1 MDVAYIS
8 ALSALRGSVV
18 GGLISG
24 ITTWLSQRAQARA
37 RRLEHESSRRE
48 QLYTDFIIAASKAYG
63 DAMVRNDPQVPV
75 IVDLYAMI
83 SIMRVVS
90 APKTLASAENIMRAT
105 TQAYFEPNKTV
116 RELYEQVKS
125 GNGIDPLKE
134 FSESARAELRS
145 FAPL

>member
-8 ALSALRGSVV
+8 ALSALGGSVV

-24 ITTWLSQRAQARA
+24 ITTWLSQRAQVRA
-37 RRLEHESSRRE
+37 GRLEHELSRRE
-48 QLYTDFIIAASKAYG
+48 QLYKDFIIAASKAYG

-90 APKTLASAENIMRAT
+90 SPKTLASAE
-105 TQAYFEPNKTV
+105 KHH
-116 RELYEQVKS
+116 
-125 GNGIDPLKE
+125 
-134 FSESARAELRS
+134 ARNNPGL
-145 FAPL
+145 F

>member
-1 MDVAYIS
+1 
-8 ALSALRGSVV
+8 
-18 GGLISG
+18 
-24 ITTWLSQRAQARA
+24 
-37 RRLEHESSRRE
+37 
-48 QLYTDFIIAASKAYG
+48 
-63 DAMVRNDPQVPV
+63 MVRNDPQVPV

-105 TQAYFEPNKTV
+105 TQAYFEPNNTV

-134 FSESARAELRS
+134 FSEAARSELRS

>member
-8 ALSALRGSVV
+8 ALSALGGSV
-18 GGLISG
+18 
-24 ITTWLSQRAQARA
+24 TTWLSQRAQVRA
-37 RRLEHESSRRE
+37 GRLEHELSRRE
-48 QLYTDFIIAASKAYG
+48 QLYKDFIIAASKAYG

-105 TQAYFEPNKTV
+105 TQAYFEPNNTV

-125 GNGIDPLKE
+125 GNGIDPLKG
-134 FSESARAELRS
+134 FSESARPELRS